1 MNTLTITLLVLATII
16 IIILVIKKKKL
27 TKKLDQDEYD
37 DFHLGESTIHDI
49 HPRFTQREKDY
60 VKWSARQAKQ
70 LEDTKKK
77 GETKWKRR

>member
-1 MNTLTITLLVLATII
+1 MLASICII
-16 IIILVIKKKKL
+16 MWLAIKRKKI
-27 TKKLDQDEYD
+27 TKKLDPDEYD